1 MCLGEL
7 LQTPLISTITGGL
20 IAVAASWVA
29 ISRQFRE
36 NRKRDLLAMRSDV
49 LRRFIANRHFLTP
62 KLLNHPGNLELFV
75 ALNEIFMVFADNE
88 SVIKALKE
96 AKKNSWRAQDIKQ
109 LIEEMAKAVNI
120 AGLDGEFIE
129 YPFVPPGKVE
139 KSKS

>member
-7 LQTPLISTITGGL
+7 LQTPLISTVAGGF
-20 IAVAASWVA
+20 IAIAASWVA

-62 KLLNHPGNLELFV
+62 RLLDHPDNLELFV
-75 ALNEIFMVFADNE
+75 ALNEIFVIFADKE

-96 AKKNSWRAQDIKQ
+96 AKKNSWRAQDIRQ

-120 AGLDGEFIE
+120 ADLDGEFIE
-129 YPFVPPGKVE
+129 YPFVPPGKIE
-139 KSKS
+139 NSKG

>member
-7 LQTPLISTITGGL
+7 LHTPLISTVAGGL

-62 KLLNHPGNLELFV
+62 KLLDHPGNLELFV

-88 SVIKALKE
+88 SVIKTLKE
-96 AKKNSWRAQDIKQ
+96 AKKNSWQPEDINQ
-109 LIEEMAKAVNI
+109 LIKAMAKAVNVVD
-120 AGLDGEFIE
+120 LEDEFIE
-129 YPFVPPGKVE
+129 EPFVPNREVE
-139 KSKS
+139 KSKG